1 MTLTQFFI
9 SLGAPLLNSRWS
21 WGCVRDDGIIFLR
34 VWQDETVKHDGRRY
48 MRVTKH
54 AIFADDQENLGYRER
69 LKHLDAIREQARS
82 YMVMCTADPKKLP
95 EREILIYDEDLFEGG
110 AMVEIDGDSWLE
122 LGPRVS
128 AKTVRLH

>member
-1 MTLTQFFI
+1 MTQTQFFKW
-9 SLGAPLLNSRWS
+9 LGAPLHNERWS
-21 WGCVRDDGIIFLR
+21 WGSVREDGVIFLR
-34 VWQDETVKHDGRRY
+34 VWQDETTRHDGRRY

-54 AIFADDQENLGYRER
+54 AIFADDLGNSGYRER
-69 LKHLDAIREQARS
+69 LKHLDAIREKGRS

-110 AMVEIDGDSWLE
+110 AIIDIDGDSWLE

-128 AKTVRLH
+128 AKTIRLL